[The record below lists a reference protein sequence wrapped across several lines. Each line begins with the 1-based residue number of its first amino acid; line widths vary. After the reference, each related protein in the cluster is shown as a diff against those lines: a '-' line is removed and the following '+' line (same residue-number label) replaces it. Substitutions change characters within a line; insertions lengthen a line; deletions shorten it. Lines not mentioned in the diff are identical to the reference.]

1 MRRSRALACG
11 LLIGGMLALAALPAL
26 AQDAQQTP
34 SAQGQL
40 TLTTP
45 YPAQSVEVGNTI
57 NLPLTIRVD
66 GLSAQ
71 IVDLTMAQTPDGWS
85 ASFIGD
91 GRAVQ
96 AVYAE
101 PDSPG
106 SVSLKLEPASDVQPG
121 TYEFTVRA
129 RSRASDRQAEL
140 PVTLNVQEQLPPQLS
155 LSVELPTLQGTPNG
169 TITYQATLSNE
180 GDRDLVVN
188 LSSDVP
194 ENFEVTFKAQFGGQ
208 TVTSLPLGAG
218 GSKDLEIEVS
228 VPEGASAGEHQIG
241 VQAAAEDIQETQI
254 LTAVIEGQPDL
265 AISTGGQPVS
275 TKATIGETTSVEFA
289 VRNRGSAP
297 AEEISLSSSS
307 PSGWNVAFQPSS
319 IGSIRPGNETQ
330 VTARITPSD
339 DTIAG
344 DYFVTL
350 SADAGGASASREWRV
365 TAQMSTMWGIVG
377 IALIAVALGVVGLA
391 VVRFGRR

>member
-11 LLIGGMLALAALPAL
+11 LLMGLVMTLVAFPLS

-34 SAQGQL
+34 SSQGGL

-45 YPAQSVEVGNTI
+45 YPSQSVEVGKTV
-57 NLPLTIRVD
+57 NLPLTIRLV

-96 AVYAE
+96 AVYAD

-106 SVSLKLEPASDVQPG
+106 SVSLKLEPSGDVQPG
-121 TYEFTVRA
+121 AYDFVVRA
-129 RSRASDRQAEL
+129 QSRSSDRRAQL
-140 PVTLNVQEQLPPQLS
+140 PVTLIVEEQLPPQLS
-155 LSVELPTLQGTPNG
+155 LDVELPTLQGTPNG
-169 TITYQATLSNE
+169 TLTYQATLRNE

-188 LSSDVP
+188 LSSDTP
-194 ENFEVTFKAQFGGQ
+194 ENFEVTYKAQFGGQ
-208 TVTSLPLGAG
+208 TVTSLPIKAG
-218 GSKDLEIEVS
+218 ESKDLEIEVS
-228 VPEGASAGEHQIG
+228 VPENAPAGEHQIG
-241 VQAAAEDIQETQI
+241 VQAAAEDVQETQI
-254 LTAVIEGQPDL
+254 LTAVIEGQPNL
-265 AISTGGQPVS
+265 SISTGGRPVS
-275 TKATIGETTSVEFA
+275 TKATMGETTSVEFA
-289 VRNRGSAP
+289 VSNRGSAP
-297 AEEISLSSSS
+297 AEEISLTASS
-307 PSGWNVAFQPSS
+307 PSGWNVEFQPSS
-319 IGSIRPGNETQ
+319 IGSIQPGNETQ
-330 VTARITPSD
+330 VTAQITPSD

-344 DYFVTL
+344 DYFVTMRANA
-350 SADAGGASASREWRV
+350 SGSSASREWRV
-365 TAQMSTMWGIVG
+365 TAQMSTMWGVVG

>member
-1 MRRSRALACG
+1 MRRSRAFACG
-11 LLIGGMLALAALPAL
+11 LLVGGMLALVALPTL

-45 YPAQSVEVGNTI
+45 YPAQSVEVGSTV
-57 NLPLTIRVD
+57 NLPLKVRVD
-66 GLSAQ
+66 GLSAE

-106 SVSLKLEPASDVQPG
+106 SVSLKLEPSSGVEPG
-121 TYEFTVRA
+121 TYEFAVRA
-129 RSRASDRQAEL
+129 QSRSSDQRTEL
-140 PVTLNVQEQLPPQLS
+140 PLTLRVEERLPPQLS
-155 LSVELPTLQGTPNG
+155 LDVELPTLQATPNG
-169 TITYQATLSNE
+169 SITYQATLQND

-188 LSSDVP
+188 LSSDTP
-194 ENFEVTFKAQFGGQ
+194 ENFEVTYKAQFGGQ
-208 TVTSLPLGAG
+208 TVTSLPIKAG
-218 GSKDLEIEVS
+218 ESKDLEIEVAI
-228 VPEGASAGEHQIG
+228 PEGISAGEYQIG
-241 VQAAAEDIQETQI
+241 VQAAAERVQQTQI
-254 LTAVIEGQPDL
+254 LNAVVEGQPQL
-265 AISTGGQPVS
+265 GVSTSGQPVS
-275 TKATIGETTSVEFA
+275 TKATIAEPTSVEFV
-289 VRNRGSAP
+289 VRNQGSAP
-297 AEEISLSSSS
+297 AEEISLSSSA
-307 PSGWNVAFQPSS
+307 PSGWTVEFQPSS
-319 IGSIRPGNETQ
+319 IGSIQPGDETP

-350 SADAGGASASREWRV
+350 TADAENSSDSVEFRV
-365 TAQMSTMWGIVG
+365 TAQMSTLWGAVG